1 MSDRTDSD
9 FVSDIQEAIRRIEAY
24 TSGVTY
30 EAFLA
35 DTKTQD
41 AVIRNLEIIGEAAK
55 NLSEEMRTKRPDIP
69 WKSMAGIR
77 DKLIHHYFG
86 VNLDIVWQV
95 VTAELPQVLTPLA
108 KILEEEASSSP

>member
-1 MSDRTDSD
+1 MSKRTDRE
-9 FVSDIQEAIRRIEAY
+9 FVSDIQEAIRRVMDY
-24 TSGVTY
+24 TSGMTY

-41 AVIRNLEIIGEAAK
+41 AVVRNLEIIGEAAK
-55 NLSEEMRTKRPDIP
+55 NLSENIRAKRADIP
-69 WKSMAGIR
+69 WKGMTGIR

-95 VTAELPQVLTPLA
+95 ATADLPQLTDSLTTMA
-108 KILEEEASSSP
+108 DEETK